1 MVDLSI
7 FQKRDNISIFTNAC
21 RSINIPDVLLISYSY
36 FEKKNKTLLLS
47 GLFTFIVWILN
58 LFLFSSLLTRSG
70 IPEPSR
76 RVSVDNLFNEAKE
89 HGVENCIEMLCAALL
104 SSSLP
109 ANQLSESISA
119 TNSECVPAAASND
132 GGSAGINNSD
142 NDSAVSCSADITN
155 NGSESADINNNDSEP
170 VAVSSAATTSVES
183 MAAEAA
189 TKVPADPAAEDP
201 LPTAAEPVEHDAC
214 RESTAAEPDAVVP
227 TGPTAT
233 DIAAIHPMPSVPAAI
248 HPMPSE
254 PMHIQPAATVP
265 VEVEPVTSEP
275 VHINPTP
282 SDPMPIKPI
291 TSEPASNAWP
301 IAAVHSA
308 PTAAATALS
317 PRLTHS
323 PTPDPPDPPDLP
335 ASART
340 SQPPPRLSLTQVRRQ
355 QWMSQHGV
363 QQITPDVDPTFRS
376 RDIESAATAF
386 LVQKVP
392 SANKT
397 APLLQEAPHAPT
409 LVAAATEEEV
419 SFLTEEAP
427 CESPTEMA
435 TEEVVEE
442 HPRAP
447 ISPLAP
453 AKRRNLVVNYP
464 SIDTQH
470 VQSRVGAL
478 RS

>member
-1 MVDLSI
+1 MIVDLSI

-58 LFLFSSLLTRSG
+58 LFLSSSLLTRSG

-89 HGVENCIEMLCAALL
+89 RGVENCIEMLCAVVLPL
-104 SSSLP
+104 SLP

-119 TNSECVPAAASND
+119 TNSEAVPASND
-132 GGSAGINNSD
+132 GGP
-142 NDSAVSCSADITN
+142 AVI
-155 NGSESADINNNDSEP
+155 NNDSEP
-170 VAVSSAATTSVES
+170 AVVSDAATASVEP
-183 MAAEAA
+183 MAAEP
-189 TKVPADPAAEDP
+189 VADVSVEPAAEEP
-201 LPTAAEPVEHDAC
+201 LPTAAKSVEPDAC
-214 RESTAAEPDAVVP
+214 RETAEPATIEP
-227 TGPTAT
+227 T
-233 DIAAIHPMPSVPAAI
+233 
-248 HPMPSE
+248 PSE
-254 PMHIQPAATVP
+254 PMHVEPAATAP
-265 VEVEPVTSEP
+265 MDIEPVTSEP
-275 VHINPTP
+275 VHINPTLSEP
-282 SDPMPIKPI
+282 AHIQPVA
-291 TSEPASNAWP
+291 SEPASSAWS

-308 PTAAATALS
+308 PTAVGTALS

-323 PTPDPPDPPDLP
+323 PTPDPPI
-335 ASART
+335 SVR
-340 SQPPPRLSLTQVRRQ
+340 SSHPPPRLSLTQVRRQ

-363 QQITPDVDPTFRS
+363 QQITPDVDPAFRS

-442 HPRAP
+442 HQRAP

>member
-1 MVDLSI
+1 MFLLIVDLSI

-58 LFLFSSLLTRSG
+58 LFLSSSLLTRSG

-89 HGVENCIEMLCAALL
+89 RGVENCIEMLCAVVLPL
-104 SSSLP
+104 SLP

-119 TNSECVPAAASND
+119 TNSEAVPASND
-132 GGSAGINNSD
+132 GGP
-142 NDSAVSCSADITN
+142 AVI
-155 NGSESADINNNDSEP
+155 NNDSEP
-170 VAVSSAATTSVES
+170 AVVSDAATASVEP
-183 MAAEAA
+183 MAAEP
-189 TKVPADPAAEDP
+189 VADVSVEPAAEEP
-201 LPTAAEPVEHDAC
+201 LPTAAKSVEPDAC
-214 RESTAAEPDAVVP
+214 RETAEPATIEPATIEP
-227 TGPTAT
+227 T
-233 DIAAIHPMPSVPAAI
+233 
-248 HPMPSE
+248 PSE
-254 PMHIQPAATVP
+254 PMHVEPAATAP
-265 VEVEPVTSEP
+265 MDIEPVTIEP
-275 VHINPTP
+275 AHINPTP
-282 SDPMPIKPI
+282 SEPAHIQPVA
-291 TSEPASNAWP
+291 SEPASSVWS

-308 PTAAATALS
+308 PTAVGTALS

-323 PTPDPPDPPDLP
+323 PTPDPPI
-335 ASART
+335 SVR
-340 SQPPPRLSLTQVRRQ
+340 SSHPPPRLSLTQVRRQ

-363 QQITPDVDPTFRS
+363 QQITPDVNPAFRS

-392 SANKT
+392 SANRT

-442 HPRAP
+442 HQRAP

>member
-1 MVDLSI
+1 MFLLIVDLSI

-58 LFLFSSLLTRSG
+58 LFLSSSLLTRSG

-89 HGVENCIEMLCAALL
+89 RGVENCIEMLCAVVLPL
-104 SSSLP
+104 SLP

-119 TNSECVPAAASND
+119 TNSEAVPASND
-132 GGSAGINNSD
+132 GGP
-142 NDSAVSCSADITN
+142 AVI
-155 NGSESADINNNDSEP
+155 NNDSEP
-170 VAVSSAATTSVES
+170 AVVSDAATASVEP
-183 MAAEAA
+183 MAAEP
-189 TKVPADPAAEDP
+189 VADVSVEPAAEEP
-201 LPTAAEPVEHDAC
+201 LPTAAKSVEPDAC
-214 RESTAAEPDAVVP
+214 RETAEPATIEP
-227 TGPTAT
+227 T
-233 DIAAIHPMPSVPAAI
+233 
-248 HPMPSE
+248 PSE
-254 PMHIQPAATVP
+254 PMHVEPAATAP
-265 VEVEPVTSEP
+265 MDIEPVTSEP
-275 VHINPTP
+275 AHINPTP
-282 SDPMPIKPI
+282 SEPAHIQPVA
-291 TSEPASNAWP
+291 SEPASSAWS

-308 PTAAATALS
+308 PTAVGTALS

-323 PTPDPPDPPDLP
+323 PTPDPPI
-335 ASART
+335 SAR
-340 SQPPPRLSLTQVRRQ
+340 SSHPPPRLSLTQVRRQ

-363 QQITPDVDPTFRS
+363 QQITPDVDPAFRS

>member
-1 MVDLSI
+1 MFLLIVDLSI

-58 LFLFSSLLTRSG
+58 LFLSSSLLTRSG

-89 HGVENCIEMLCAALL
+89 RGVENCIEMLCAVVLPL
-104 SSSLP
+104 SLP

-119 TNSECVPAAASND
+119 TNSEAVPAS
-132 GGSAGINNSD
+132 
-142 NDSAVSCSADITN
+142 
-155 NGSESADINNNDSEP
+155 NDSEP
-170 VAVSSAATTSVES
+170 AVVSDAATASVEP
-183 MAAEAA
+183 M
-189 TKVPADPAAEDP
+189 
-201 LPTAAEPVEHDAC
+201 AAEPVADVSVEPAAEEPLPTPAEPAAEEPLPTPAEPVEPAKSVEPDAC
-214 RESTAAEPDAVVP
+214 RETAEPATIEPATIEPATIEP
-227 TGPTAT
+227 T
-233 DIAAIHPMPSVPAAI
+233 
-248 HPMPSE
+248 PSE
-254 PMHIQPAATVP
+254 PMHVEPAATAP
-265 VEVEPVTSEP
+265 MDIETVTSEP
-275 VHINPTP
+275 AHINPTP
-282 SDPMPIKPI
+282 SEPAHIQPVA
-291 TSEPASNAWP
+291 SEPASSAWS

-308 PTAAATALS
+308 PTAVGTALS

-323 PTPDPPDPPDLP
+323 PTPDPPI
-335 ASART
+335 SAR
-340 SQPPPRLSLTQVRRQ
+340 SSHPPPRLSLTQVRRQ

-363 QQITPDVDPTFRS
+363 QQITPDVDPAFRS

-435 TEEVVEE
+435 QEEVVEE
-442 HPRAP
+442 HQRAP

-453 AKRRNLVVNYP
+453 AKRRNLAVNYP

>member
-1 MVDLSI
+1 MFLLIVDLSI

-36 FEKKNKTLLLS
+36 FEKKNKALLLS

-58 LFLFSSLLTRSG
+58 LFLSSSLLTRSG

-89 HGVENCIEMLCAALL
+89 RGVENCIEMLCAAVLPL
-104 SSSLP
+104 SLP

-119 TNSECVPAAASND
+119 TNSEAVPASND
-132 GGSAGINNSD
+132 GGP
-142 NDSAVSCSADITN
+142 AVI
-155 NGSESADINNNDSEP
+155 NNDSEP
-170 VAVSSAATTSVES
+170 AVVSDAATASVEP
-183 MAAEAA
+183 MAAEP
-189 TKVPADPAAEDP
+189 VADVSVEPAAEEP
-201 LPTAAEPVEHDAC
+201 LPTAAKSVEPDAC
-214 RESTAAEPDAVVP
+214 RETAEPATIEP
-227 TGPTAT
+227 T
-233 DIAAIHPMPSVPAAI
+233 
-248 HPMPSE
+248 PSE
-254 PMHIQPAATVP
+254 PMHVEPAATAP
-265 VEVEPVTSEP
+265 MDIEPVTSEP
-275 VHINPTP
+275 AHINPTP
-282 SDPMPIKPI
+282 SEPAHIQPVA
-291 TSEPASNAWP
+291 SEPASSAWS

-308 PTAAATALS
+308 PTAVGTALS

-323 PTPDPPDPPDLP
+323 PTPDPPI
-335 ASART
+335 SAR
-340 SQPPPRLSLTQVRRQ
+340 SSHPPPRLSLTQVRRQ

-363 QQITPDVDPTFRS
+363 QQITPDVDPAFRS

>member
-1 MVDLSI
+1 MIVDLSI

-58 LFLFSSLLTRSG
+58 LFLSSSLLTRSG

-89 HGVENCIEMLCAALL
+89 RGVENCIEMLCAAVLPL
-104 SSSLP
+104 SLP

-119 TNSECVPAAASND
+119 TNSEAVPASND
-132 GGSAGINNSD
+132 GGP
-142 NDSAVSCSADITN
+142 AVI
-155 NGSESADINNNDSEP
+155 NNDSEP
-170 VAVSSAATTSVES
+170 AVVSDAATASVEP
-183 MAAEAA
+183 MAAEP
-189 TKVPADPAAEDP
+189 VADVSVEPAAEEP
-201 LPTAAEPVEHDAC
+201 LPTAAKSVEPDAC
-214 RESTAAEPDAVVP
+214 RETAEPATIEP
-227 TGPTAT
+227 T
-233 DIAAIHPMPSVPAAI
+233 
-248 HPMPSE
+248 PSE
-254 PMHIQPAATVP
+254 PMHVEPAATAP
-265 VEVEPVTSEP
+265 MDIEPVTSEP
-275 VHINPTP
+275 AHINPTP
-282 SDPMPIKPI
+282 SEPAHIQPVA
-291 TSEPASNAWP
+291 SEPASSAWS

-308 PTAAATALS
+308 PTAVGTALS

-323 PTPDPPDPPDLP
+323 PTPDPPI
-335 ASART
+335 SAR
-340 SQPPPRLSLTQVRRQ
+340 SSHPPPRLSLTQVRRQ

-363 QQITPDVDPTFRS
+363 QQITPDVDPAFRS

>member
-1 MVDLSI
+1 MFLLIVDLSI

-58 LFLFSSLLTRSG
+58 LFLSSSLLTRSG

-89 HGVENCIEMLCAALL
+89 RGVENCIEMLCAVVLPL
-104 SSSLP
+104 SLP

-119 TNSECVPAAASND
+119 TNSEAVPASND
-132 GGSAGINNSD
+132 GGP
-142 NDSAVSCSADITN
+142 AVI
-155 NGSESADINNNDSEP
+155 NNDSEP
-170 VAVSSAATTSVES
+170 AVVSDAATASVEP
-183 MAAEAA
+183 M
-189 TKVPADPAAEDP
+189 
-201 LPTAAEPVEHDAC
+201 AAEPVADVSVEPAAEEPLPTPAEPVEPVEPVEPAKSVEPDAC
-214 RESTAAEPDAVVP
+214 RETAEPATIEP
-227 TGPTAT
+227 T
-233 DIAAIHPMPSVPAAI
+233 
-248 HPMPSE
+248 PSE
-254 PMHIQPAATVP
+254 PMHVKPAATAP
-265 VEVEPVTSEP
+265 MDIEPVTIEP

-282 SDPMPIKPI
+282 SEPAHIQPVA
-291 TSEPASNAWP
+291 SEPASSAWP

-308 PTAAATALS
+308 PTAVGTALS

-323 PTPDPPDPPDLP
+323 PTPDPPI
-335 ASART
+335 SART
-340 SQPPPRLSLTQVRRQ
+340 SHPPPRLSLTQVRRQ
-355 QWMSQHGV
+355 QWMNQHGV
-363 QQITPDVDPTFRS
+363 QQITPDVDPAFRS

-392 SANKT
+392 SANRT

-435 TEEVVEE
+435 QEEVVEE
-442 HPRAP
+442 HQRAP

>member
-1 MVDLSI
+1 MFLLIVDLSI

-58 LFLFSSLLTRSG
+58 LFLSSSLLTRSG

-89 HGVENCIEMLCAALL
+89 RGVENCIEMLCAVVLPL
-104 SSSLP
+104 SLP

-119 TNSECVPAAASND
+119 TNSEAVPASND
-132 GGSAGINNSD
+132 GGP
-142 NDSAVSCSADITN
+142 AVI
-155 NGSESADINNNDSEP
+155 NNDSEP
-170 VAVSSAATTSVES
+170 AVVSDAATASVEP
-183 MAAEAA
+183 MAAEP
-189 TKVPADPAAEDP
+189 VADVSVEPAAEEP
-201 LPTAAEPVEHDAC
+201 LPTAAKSVEPDAC
-214 RESTAAEPDAVVP
+214 RETAEPATIEPATIEP
-227 TGPTAT
+227 T
-233 DIAAIHPMPSVPAAI
+233 
-248 HPMPSE
+248 PSE
-254 PMHIQPAATVP
+254 PMHVEPAATAP
-265 VEVEPVTSEP
+265 MDIEPVTIEP
-275 VHINPTP
+275 AHINPTP
-282 SDPMPIKPI
+282 SEPAHIQPVA
-291 TSEPASNAWP
+291 SEPASSAWP

-308 PTAAATALS
+308 PTAVGTALS

-323 PTPDPPDPPDLP
+323 PTPDPPI
-335 ASART
+335 SVR
-340 SQPPPRLSLTQVRRQ
+340 SSHPPPRLSLTQVRRQ

-363 QQITPDVDPTFRS
+363 QQITPDVNPAFRS

-392 SANKT
+392 SANRT

-442 HPRAP
+442 HQRAP

>member
-1 MVDLSI
+1 MFLLIVDLSI

-58 LFLFSSLLTRSG
+58 LFLSSSLLTRSG

-89 HGVENCIEMLCAALL
+89 RGVENCIEMLCAAVLPL
-104 SSSLP
+104 SLP

-119 TNSECVPAAASND
+119 TNSEAVPASND
-132 GGSAGINNSD
+132 GGPAI
-142 NDSAVSCSADITN
+142 I
-155 NGSESADINNNDSEP
+155 NNDSEP
-170 VAVSSAATTSVES
+170 AVVSDAATASVEP
-183 MAAEAA
+183 MAAEP
-189 TKVPADPAAEDP
+189 VADVSVEPVAEEP
-201 LPTAAEPVEHDAC
+201 LPTAAKSVEPDAC
-214 RESTAAEPDAVVP
+214 RETAEPATIEP
-227 TGPTAT
+227 T
-233 DIAAIHPMPSVPAAI
+233 
-248 HPMPSE
+248 PSE
-254 PMHIQPAATVP
+254 PMHVEPAATAP
-265 VEVEPVTSEP
+265 MDIEPVTSEP
-275 VHINPTP
+275 AHINPTP
-282 SDPMPIKPI
+282 SEPAPIQPVA
-291 TSEPASNAWP
+291 SEPASSAWP

-308 PTAAATALS
+308 PTAVGTALS

-323 PTPDPPDPPDLP
+323 PTPDPPI
-335 ASART
+335 SAR
-340 SQPPPRLSLTQVRRQ
+340 SSHPPPRLSLTQVRRQ

-363 QQITPDVDPTFRS
+363 QQITPDVDPAFRS

-435 TEEVVEE
+435 QEEVVEE
-442 HPRAP
+442 HQRAP

>member
-1 MVDLSI
+1 MFLLIVDLSI

-36 FEKKNKTLLLS
+36 FEKKNKTVLLS

-58 LFLFSSLLTRSG
+58 LFLSSSLLTRSG

-89 HGVENCIEMLCAALL
+89 RGVENCIEMLCAVVLPL
-104 SSSLP
+104 SLP

-119 TNSECVPAAASND
+119 TNSEAVPASND
-132 GGSAGINNSD
+132 GGP
-142 NDSAVSCSADITN
+142 AVI
-155 NGSESADINNNDSEP
+155 NNDSEP
-170 VAVSSAATTSVES
+170 AVVSDAATASVEP
-183 MAAEAA
+183 M
-189 TKVPADPAAEDP
+189 
-201 LPTAAEPVEHDAC
+201 AAEPVADVSVEPAAEEPLPTPAEPVEPAKSVEPVEPVEPDAC
-214 RESTAAEPDAVVP
+214 RETAEPATIEP
-227 TGPTAT
+227 T
-233 DIAAIHPMPSVPAAI
+233 
-248 HPMPSE
+248 PSE
-254 PMHIQPAATVP
+254 PMHVEPAATAP
-265 VEVEPVTSEP
+265 VDIEPVTSEP
-275 VHINPTP
+275 AHINPTP
-282 SDPMPIKPI
+282 SEPAPIQPVA
-291 TSEPASNAWP
+291 SEPASSAWP

-308 PTAAATALS
+308 PTAVVTALS

-323 PTPDPPDPPDLP
+323 PTPDPPI
-335 ASART
+335 SAR
-340 SQPPPRLSLTQVRRQ
+340 SSHPPPRLSLTQVRRQ

-363 QQITPDVDPTFRS
+363 QQITPDVDPAFRS

-435 TEEVVEE
+435 QEEVVEE
-442 HPRAP
+442 HQRAP

>member
-1 MVDLSI
+1 MFLLIVDLSI

-36 FEKKNKTLLLS
+36 FEKKNKALLLS

-58 LFLFSSLLTRSG
+58 LFLSSSLLTRSG

-89 HGVENCIEMLCAALL
+89 RGVENCIEMLCAVVLPL
-104 SSSLP
+104 SLP

-119 TNSECVPAAASND
+119 TNSEAVPASND
-132 GGSAGINNSD
+132 GGP
-142 NDSAVSCSADITN
+142 AVI
-155 NGSESADINNNDSEP
+155 NNDSEP
-170 VAVSSAATTSVES
+170 AVVSDAATASVEP
-183 MAAEAA
+183 MAAEP
-189 TKVPADPAAEDP
+189 VADVSVEPAAEEP
-201 LPTAAEPVEHDAC
+201 LPTAAKSVEPDAC
-214 RESTAAEPDAVVP
+214 RETAEPATIEP
-227 TGPTAT
+227 T
-233 DIAAIHPMPSVPAAI
+233 
-248 HPMPSE
+248 PSE
-254 PMHIQPAATVP
+254 PMHVEPAATAP
-265 VEVEPVTSEP
+265 MDIEPVTSEP
-275 VHINPTP
+275 AHINPTP
-282 SDPMPIKPI
+282 SEPAHIQPVA
-291 TSEPASNAWP
+291 SEPASSAWS

-308 PTAAATALS
+308 PTAVGTALS

-323 PTPDPPDPPDLP
+323 PTPDPPI
-335 ASART
+335 SAR
-340 SQPPPRLSLTQVRRQ
+340 SSHPPPRLSLTQVRRQ

-363 QQITPDVDPTFRS
+363 QQITPDVDPAFRS

>member
-1 MVDLSI
+1 MFLLIVDLSI
-7 FQKRDNISIFTNAC
+7 FQKRDNVSIFTNAC

-58 LFLFSSLLTRSG
+58 LFLSSSLLTRSG

-89 HGVENCIEMLCAALL
+89 RGVENCIEMLCAAVLPL
-104 SSSLP
+104 SLP

-119 TNSECVPAAASND
+119 TNSEAGPASND
-132 GGSAGINNSD
+132 GGFADTTNTNSEAGPVS
-142 NDSAVSCSADITN
+142 NDGGPAVI
-155 NGSESADINNNDSEP
+155 NNDSEP
-170 VAVSSAATTSVES
+170 AVVSDATTASVEL
-183 MAAEAA
+183 M
-189 TKVPADPAAEDP
+189 
-201 LPTAAEPVEHDAC
+201 AAEPVTGVSAEPAAEEPVEPVEPDLC
-214 RESTAAEPDAVVP
+214 RETAEPATIEPATIEP
-227 TGPTAT
+227 T
-233 DIAAIHPMPSVPAAI
+233 PSEPVHVEPAATAPVDI
-248 HPMPSE
+248 EPVTSEPAHINPTPSE
-254 PMHIQPAATVP
+254 PMHIQPVA
-265 VEVEPVTSEP
+265 
-275 VHINPTP
+275 
-282 SDPMPIKPI
+282 
-291 TSEPASNAWP
+291 SEPASSAWP

-308 PTAAATALS
+308 PTAVGAALS

-323 PTPDPPDPPDLP
+323 PTPDPPI
-335 ASART
+335 SART

-363 QQITPDVDPTFRS
+363 QQITPDVDPAFRS
-376 RDIESAATAF
+376 RDIETAATAF

-442 HPRAP
+442 HQRAP

>member
-1 MVDLSI
+1 MFLLIVDLSI

-58 LFLFSSLLTRSG
+58 LFLSSSLLTRSG

-89 HGVENCIEMLCAALL
+89 RGVENCIEMLCAVVLPL
-104 SSSLP
+104 SLP

-119 TNSECVPAAASND
+119 TNSEAVPASND
-132 GGSAGINNSD
+132 GGP
-142 NDSAVSCSADITN
+142 AVI
-155 NGSESADINNNDSEP
+155 NNDSEP
-170 VAVSSAATTSVES
+170 AVVSDAATASVEP
-183 MAAEAA
+183 MAAEP
-189 TKVPADPAAEDP
+189 VADVSVEPAAEEP
-201 LPTAAEPVEHDAC
+201 LPTAAKSVEPDAC
-214 RESTAAEPDAVVP
+214 RETAEPATIEPATIEP
-227 TGPTAT
+227 T
-233 DIAAIHPMPSVPAAI
+233 
-248 HPMPSE
+248 PSE
-254 PMHIQPAATVP
+254 PMHVEPAATAP
-265 VEVEPVTSEP
+265 MDIEPVTIEP
-275 VHINPTP
+275 AHINPTP
-282 SDPMPIKPI
+282 SEPAHIQPVA
-291 TSEPASNAWP
+291 SEPASSAWS

-308 PTAAATALS
+308 PTAVGTALS

-323 PTPDPPDPPDLP
+323 PTPDPPI
-335 ASART
+335 SVR
-340 SQPPPRLSLTQVRRQ
+340 SSHPPPRLSLTQVRRQ

-363 QQITPDVDPTFRS
+363 QQITPDVDPAFRS

-392 SANKT
+392 SANRT

-442 HPRAP
+442 HQRAP

>member
-1 MVDLSI
+1 MFLLIVDLSI

-36 FEKKNKTLLLS
+36 FEKKNKALLLS

-58 LFLFSSLLTRSG
+58 LFLSSSLLTRSG

-89 HGVENCIEMLCAALL
+89 RGVENCIEMLCAAVLPL
-104 SSSLP
+104 SLP

-119 TNSECVPAAASND
+119 TNSEAVPASND
-132 GGSAGINNSD
+132 GGPAI
-142 NDSAVSCSADITN
+142 I
-155 NGSESADINNNDSEP
+155 NNDSEP
-170 VAVSSAATTSVES
+170 AVVSDAATASVEP
-183 MAAEAA
+183 MAAEP
-189 TKVPADPAAEDP
+189 VADVSVEPAAEEP
-201 LPTAAEPVEHDAC
+201 LPTAAKSVEPDAC
-214 RESTAAEPDAVVP
+214 RETAEPATIEP
-227 TGPTAT
+227 T
-233 DIAAIHPMPSVPAAI
+233 
-248 HPMPSE
+248 PSE
-254 PMHIQPAATVP
+254 PMHVEPAATAP
-265 VEVEPVTSEP
+265 VDIEPVTSEP
-275 VHINPTP
+275 AHINPTP
-282 SDPMPIKPI
+282 SEPAPIQPVA
-291 TSEPASNAWP
+291 SEPASSAWP

-308 PTAAATALS
+308 PTAVGTALS

-323 PTPDPPDPPDLP
+323 PTPDPPI
-335 ASART
+335 SAR
-340 SQPPPRLSLTQVRRQ
+340 SSHPPPRLSLTQVRRQ

-363 QQITPDVDPTFRS
+363 QQITPDVDPAFRS

>member
-1 MVDLSI
+1 MFLLIVDLSI

-58 LFLFSSLLTRSG
+58 LFLSSSLLTRSG

-89 HGVENCIEMLCAALL
+89 RGVENCIEMLCAAVLPL
-104 SSSLP
+104 SLP

-119 TNSECVPAAASND
+119 TNSEAVPASND
-132 GGSAGINNSD
+132 GGP
-142 NDSAVSCSADITN
+142 AVI
-155 NGSESADINNNDSEP
+155 NNDSEP
-170 VAVSSAATTSVES
+170 AVVSDAATASVEP
-183 MAAEAA
+183 MAAEP
-189 TKVPADPAAEDP
+189 VADVSVEPAAEEP
-201 LPTAAEPVEHDAC
+201 LPTAAKPVEPDAC
-214 RESTAAEPDAVVP
+214 RETAEPATIEP
-227 TGPTAT
+227 T
-233 DIAAIHPMPSVPAAI
+233 
-248 HPMPSE
+248 PSE
-254 PMHIQPAATVP
+254 PMHVEPAATAP
-265 VEVEPVTSEP
+265 MDIEPVTIEP
-275 VHINPTP
+275 AHINPTP
-282 SDPMPIKPI
+282 SEPAHIQPVA
-291 TSEPASNAWP
+291 SEPASSAWS

-308 PTAAATALS
+308 PTAVGTALS

-323 PTPDPPDPPDLP
+323 PTPDPPI
-335 ASART
+335 SAC
-340 SQPPPRLSLTQVRRQ
+340 SSHPPPRLSLTQVRRQ

-363 QQITPDVDPTFRS
+363 QQITPDVDPAFRS

>member
-1 MVDLSI
+1 MFLLIVDLSI

-58 LFLFSSLLTRSG
+58 LFLSSSLLTRSG

-89 HGVENCIEMLCAALL
+89 RGVENCIEMLCAVVLPL
-104 SSSLP
+104 SLP

-119 TNSECVPAAASND
+119 TNSEAVPAS
-132 GGSAGINNSD
+132 
-142 NDSAVSCSADITN
+142 
-155 NGSESADINNNDSEP
+155 NDSEP
-170 VAVSSAATTSVES
+170 AVVSDAATASVEP
-183 MAAEAA
+183 M
-189 TKVPADPAAEDP
+189 
-201 LPTAAEPVEHDAC
+201 AAEPVADVSVEPAAEEPLPTPAEPVEPAKSVEPDAC
-214 RESTAAEPDAVVP
+214 RETAEPATIEP
-227 TGPTAT
+227 T
-233 DIAAIHPMPSVPAAI
+233 
-248 HPMPSE
+248 PSE
-254 PMHIQPAATVP
+254 PMHVEPAATAP
-265 VEVEPVTSEP
+265 VDIEPVTSEP
-275 VHINPTP
+275 AHINPTP
-282 SDPMPIKPI
+282 SEPAPIQPVA
-291 TSEPASNAWP
+291 SEPASSAWP

-308 PTAAATALS
+308 PTAVGTALS

-323 PTPDPPDPPDLP
+323 PTPDPPI
-335 ASART
+335 SAR
-340 SQPPPRLSLTQVRRQ
+340 SSHPPPRLSLTQVRRQ

-363 QQITPDVDPTFRS
+363 QQITPDVDPAFRS

-435 TEEVVEE
+435 QEEVVEE
-442 HPRAP
+442 HQRAP

>member
-1 MVDLSI
+1 MFLLIVDLSI

-58 LFLFSSLLTRSG
+58 LLLSSSLLTRSG

-89 HGVENCIEMLCAALL
+89 RGVENCIEMLCAVVLPL
-104 SSSLP
+104 SLP

-119 TNSECVPAAASND
+119 TNSEAVPASND
-132 GGSAGINNSD
+132 GGP
-142 NDSAVSCSADITN
+142 AVI
-155 NGSESADINNNDSEP
+155 NNDSEP
-170 VAVSSAATTSVES
+170 AVVSDAATASVEP
-183 MAAEAA
+183 MAAEP
-189 TKVPADPAAEDP
+189 VADVSVEPAAEEP
-201 LPTAAEPVEHDAC
+201 LPTAAKPVEPAKSVEPVEPVEPDAC
-214 RESTAAEPDAVVP
+214 RETAEP
-227 TGPTAT
+227 AT
-233 DIAAIHPMPSVPAAI
+233 I
-248 HPMPSE
+248 E
-254 PMHIQPAATVP
+254 PMHVEPAATAP
-265 VEVEPVTSEP
+265 VDIEPVTSEP
-275 VHINPTP
+275 AHINPTP
-282 SDPMPIKPI
+282 SEPAHIQPVA
-291 TSEPASNAWP
+291 SEPASSAWS

-308 PTAAATALS
+308 PTAVGTALS

-323 PTPDPPDPPDLP
+323 PTPDPPI
-335 ASART
+335 SAR
-340 SQPPPRLSLTQVRRQ
+340 SSHPPPRLSLTQVRRQ

-363 QQITPDVDPTFRS
+363 QQITPDVDPAFRS

-386 LVQKVP
+386 LVQNVP

>member
-1 MVDLSI
+1 MFLLIVDLSI

-36 FEKKNKTLLLS
+36 FEKKNKALLLS

-58 LFLFSSLLTRSG
+58 LFLSSSLLTRSG

-89 HGVENCIEMLCAALL
+89 RGLENCIEMLCAAVLPL
-104 SSSLP
+104 SLP

-119 TNSECVPAAASND
+119 TNSEAVPASND
-132 GGSAGINNSD
+132 GGP
-142 NDSAVSCSADITN
+142 AVI
-155 NGSESADINNNDSEP
+155 NNDSEP
-170 VAVSSAATTSVES
+170 AVVSDAATASVEP
-183 MAAEAA
+183 MAAEP
-189 TKVPADPAAEDP
+189 VADVSVEPAAEEP
-201 LPTAAEPVEHDAC
+201 LPTAAKSVEPDAC
-214 RESTAAEPDAVVP
+214 RETAEPATIEP
-227 TGPTAT
+227 T
-233 DIAAIHPMPSVPAAI
+233 
-248 HPMPSE
+248 PSE
-254 PMHIQPAATVP
+254 SMHVEPAATAP
-265 VEVEPVTSEP
+265 VDIESVTSEP
-275 VHINPTP
+275 AHINPTP
-282 SDPMPIKPI
+282 SEPAHIQPVA
-291 TSEPASNAWP
+291 SEPASSAWS

-308 PTAAATALS
+308 PTAVGTALS

-323 PTPDPPDPPDLP
+323 PTPDPPI
-335 ASART
+335 SAR
-340 SQPPPRLSLTQVRRQ
+340 SSHPPPRLSLTQVRRQ

-363 QQITPDVDPTFRS
+363 QQITPDVDPAFRS

-392 SANKT
+392 SANRT

-442 HPRAP
+442 HQRAP

>member
-1 MVDLSI
+1 MFLLIVDLSI

-58 LFLFSSLLTRSG
+58 LFLSSSLLTRSG

-89 HGVENCIEMLCAALL
+89 RGVENCIEMLCAAVLPL
-104 SSSLP
+104 SLP

-119 TNSECVPAAASND
+119 TNSEAVPASND
-132 GGSAGINNSD
+132 GGP
-142 NDSAVSCSADITN
+142 AVI
-155 NGSESADINNNDSEP
+155 NNDSEP
-170 VAVSSAATTSVES
+170 AVVSDAATASVEP
-183 MAAEAA
+183 MAAEP
-189 TKVPADPAAEDP
+189 VADVSVEPAAEEP
-201 LPTAAEPVEHDAC
+201 LPTAAKSVEPDAC
-214 RESTAAEPDAVVP
+214 RETAEPATIEP
-227 TGPTAT
+227 T
-233 DIAAIHPMPSVPAAI
+233 
-248 HPMPSE
+248 PSE
-254 PMHIQPAATVP
+254 PMHVEPAATAP
-265 VEVEPVTSEP
+265 MDIEPVTSEP
-275 VHINPTP
+275 AHINPTP
-282 SDPMPIKPI
+282 SEPAHIQPVA
-291 TSEPASNAWP
+291 SEPASSAWS

-308 PTAAATALS
+308 PTAVGTALS

-323 PTPDPPDPPDLP
+323 PTPDPPI
-335 ASART
+335 SAR
-340 SQPPPRLSLTQVRRQ
+340 SSHPPPRLSLTQVRRQ

-363 QQITPDVDPTFRS
+363 QQITPDVDPAFRS

>member
-1 MVDLSI
+1 MFLLIVDLSI

-36 FEKKNKTLLLS
+36 FEKKNKALLLS

-58 LFLFSSLLTRSG
+58 LFLSSSLLTRSG

-89 HGVENCIEMLCAALL
+89 RGVENCIEMLCAAVLPL
-104 SSSLP
+104 SLP

-119 TNSECVPAAASND
+119 TNSEAVPASND
-132 GGSAGINNSD
+132 GGPAI
-142 NDSAVSCSADITN
+142 I
-155 NGSESADINNNDSEP
+155 NNDSEP
-170 VAVSSAATTSVES
+170 AVVSDAATASVEP
-183 MAAEAA
+183 MAAEP
-189 TKVPADPAAEDP
+189 VADVSVEPAAEEP
-201 LPTAAEPVEHDAC
+201 LPTAAKSVEPDAC
-214 RESTAAEPDAVVP
+214 RETAEPATIEP
-227 TGPTAT
+227 T
-233 DIAAIHPMPSVPAAI
+233 
-248 HPMPSE
+248 PSE
-254 PMHIQPAATVP
+254 PMHVEPAATAP
-265 VEVEPVTSEP
+265 VDIEPVTSEP
-275 VHINPTP
+275 AHINPTP
-282 SDPMPIKPI
+282 SEPAPIQPVA
-291 TSEPASNAWP
+291 SEPASSAWP

-308 PTAAATALS
+308 PTAVGTALS

-323 PTPDPPDPPDLP
+323 PTPDPPI
-335 ASART
+335 SAR
-340 SQPPPRLSLTQVRRQ
+340 SSHPPPRLSLTQVRRQ

-363 QQITPDVDPTFRS
+363 QQITPDVDPAFRS

-435 TEEVVEE
+435 QEEVVEE
-442 HPRAP
+442 HQRAP

>member
-1 MVDLSI
+1 MFLLIVDLSI

-58 LFLFSSLLTRSG
+58 LFLSSSLLTRSG

-89 HGVENCIEMLCAALL
+89 RGVENCIEMLCAVVLPL
-104 SSSLP
+104 SLP

-119 TNSECVPAAASND
+119 TNSEAVPASND
-132 GGSAGINNSD
+132 GGP
-142 NDSAVSCSADITN
+142 AVI
-155 NGSESADINNNDSEP
+155 NNDSEP
-170 VAVSSAATTSVES
+170 AVVSDAATASVEP
-183 MAAEAA
+183 MAAEP
-189 TKVPADPAAEDP
+189 VADVSVEPAAEEP
-201 LPTAAEPVEHDAC
+201 LPTAAKSVEPDAC
-214 RESTAAEPDAVVP
+214 RETAEPATIEP
-227 TGPTAT
+227 T
-233 DIAAIHPMPSVPAAI
+233 
-248 HPMPSE
+248 PSE
-254 PMHIQPAATVP
+254 PMHVEPAATAP
-265 VEVEPVTSEP
+265 MDIEPVTSEP
-275 VHINPTP
+275 AHINPTP
-282 SDPMPIKPI
+282 SEPAHIQPVA
-291 TSEPASNAWP
+291 SEPASSAWS

-308 PTAAATALS
+308 PTAVGTALS

-323 PTPDPPDPPDLP
+323 PTPDPPI
-335 ASART
+335 SVR
-340 SQPPPRLSLTQVRRQ
+340 SSHPPPRLSLTQVRRQ

-363 QQITPDVDPTFRS
+363 QQITPDVDPAFRS

>member
-1 MVDLSI
+1 MFLLIVDLSI

-58 LFLFSSLLTRSG
+58 LFLSSSLLTRSG

-89 HGVENCIEMLCAALL
+89 RGVENCIEMLCAVVLPL
-104 SSSLP
+104 SLP

-119 TNSECVPAAASND
+119 TNSEAVPASND
-132 GGSAGINNSD
+132 GGP
-142 NDSAVSCSADITN
+142 AVI
-155 NGSESADINNNDSEP
+155 NNDSEP
-170 VAVSSAATTSVES
+170 AVVSDAATASVEP
-183 MAAEAA
+183 MAAEP
-189 TKVPADPAAEDP
+189 VADVSVEPAAEEP
-201 LPTAAEPVEHDAC
+201 LPTAAKSVEPDAC
-214 RESTAAEPDAVVP
+214 RETAEPATIEP
-227 TGPTAT
+227 T
-233 DIAAIHPMPSVPAAI
+233 
-248 HPMPSE
+248 PSE
-254 PMHIQPAATVP
+254 PMHVEPAATAP
-265 VEVEPVTSEP
+265 MDIEPVTSEP
-275 VHINPTP
+275 AHINPTP
-282 SDPMPIKPI
+282 SEPAHIQPVA
-291 TSEPASNAWP
+291 SEPASSVWS

-308 PTAAATALS
+308 PTAVGTALS

-323 PTPDPPDPPDLP
+323 PTPDPPI
-335 ASART
+335 SVR
-340 SQPPPRLSLTQVRRQ
+340 SSHPPPRLSLTQVRRQ

-363 QQITPDVDPTFRS
+363 QQITPDVNPAFRS

-392 SANKT
+392 SANRT

-442 HPRAP
+442 HQRAP

>member
-1 MVDLSI
+1 MFLLIVDLSI

-58 LFLFSSLLTRSG
+58 LFLSSSLLTRSG

-89 HGVENCIEMLCAALL
+89 RGVENCIEMLCAVVLPL
-104 SSSLP
+104 SLP

-119 TNSECVPAAASND
+119 TNSEAVPASND
-132 GGSAGINNSD
+132 GGP
-142 NDSAVSCSADITN
+142 AVI
-155 NGSESADINNNDSEP
+155 NNDSEP
-170 VAVSSAATTSVES
+170 AVVSDAATASVEP
-183 MAAEAA
+183 MAAEP
-189 TKVPADPAAEDP
+189 VADVSVEPAAEEP
-201 LPTAAEPVEHDAC
+201 LPTAAKSVEPDAC
-214 RESTAAEPDAVVP
+214 RETAEPATIEP
-227 TGPTAT
+227 T
-233 DIAAIHPMPSVPAAI
+233 
-248 HPMPSE
+248 PSE
-254 PMHIQPAATVP
+254 PMHVEPAATAP
-265 VEVEPVTSEP
+265 MDIEPVTIEP
-275 VHINPTP
+275 AHINPTP
-282 SDPMPIKPI
+282 SEPAHIQPVA
-291 TSEPASNAWP
+291 SEPASSVWS

-308 PTAAATALS
+308 PTAVGTALS

-323 PTPDPPDPPDLP
+323 PTPDPPI
-335 ASART
+335 SVR
-340 SQPPPRLSLTQVRRQ
+340 SSHPPPRLSLTQVRRQ

-363 QQITPDVDPTFRS
+363 QQITPDVNPAFRS

-392 SANKT
+392 SANRT

-442 HPRAP
+442 HQRAP

>member
-1 MVDLSI
+1 MFLLIVDLSI

-58 LFLFSSLLTRSG
+58 LFLSSSLLTRSG

-76 RVSVDNLFNEAKE
+76 HVSVDNLFNEAKE
-89 HGVENCIEMLCAALL
+89 RGVENCIEMLCAVVLPL
-104 SSSLP
+104 SLP

-119 TNSECVPAAASND
+119 TNSEAVPASND
-132 GGSAGINNSD
+132 GGP
-142 NDSAVSCSADITN
+142 AVI
-155 NGSESADINNNDSEP
+155 NNDSEP
-170 VAVSSAATTSVES
+170 AVVSDAATASVEP
-183 MAAEAA
+183 MAAEP
-189 TKVPADPAAEDP
+189 VADVSVEPAAEEP
-201 LPTAAEPVEHDAC
+201 LPTAAKSVEPDAC
-214 RESTAAEPDAVVP
+214 RETAEPATIEP
-227 TGPTAT
+227 T
-233 DIAAIHPMPSVPAAI
+233 
-248 HPMPSE
+248 PSE
-254 PMHIQPAATVP
+254 PMHVEPAATAP
-265 VEVEPVTSEP
+265 MDIEPVTSEP
-275 VHINPTP
+275 AHINPTP
-282 SDPMPIKPI
+282 SEPAHIQPVA
-291 TSEPASNAWP
+291 SEPASSAWS

-308 PTAAATALS
+308 PTAVGTALS

-323 PTPDPPDPPDLP
+323 PTPDPPI
-335 ASART
+335 SAR
-340 SQPPPRLSLTQVRRQ
+340 SSHPPPRLSLTQVRRQ

-363 QQITPDVDPTFRS
+363 QQITPDVDPAFRS

>member
-1 MVDLSI
+1 MFLLIVDLSI

-36 FEKKNKTLLLS
+36 FEKENKTLLLS

-58 LFLFSSLLTRSG
+58 LFLSSSLLPRSG

-89 HGVENCIEMLCAALL
+89 RGVENCIEMLCAVVLPL
-104 SSSLP
+104 SLP

-119 TNSECVPAAASND
+119 TNSEAVPAS
-132 GGSAGINNSD
+132 
-142 NDSAVSCSADITN
+142 
-155 NGSESADINNNDSEP
+155 NDSEP
-170 VAVSSAATTSVES
+170 AVVSDAATASVEP
-183 MAAEAA
+183 MAAEP
-189 TKVPADPAAEDP
+189 VADVSVEPAAEEP
-201 LPTAAEPVEHDAC
+201 LPTAAKSVEPGAC
-214 RESTAAEPDAVVP
+214 RETAEPATIEP
-227 TGPTAT
+227 T
-233 DIAAIHPMPSVPAAI
+233 
-248 HPMPSE
+248 PSE
-254 PMHIQPAATVP
+254 PMHVEPAATAP
-265 VEVEPVTSEP
+265 MDIEPVTSELA
-275 VHINPTP
+275 HINPTP
-282 SDPMPIKPI
+282 SEPAHIQPVA
-291 TSEPASNAWP
+291 SEPASSAWS

-308 PTAAATALS
+308 PTAVGTALS

-323 PTPDPPDPPDLP
+323 PTPDPPI
-335 ASART
+335 SAR
-340 SQPPPRLSLTQVRRQ
+340 SSHPPPRLSLTQVRRQ

-363 QQITPDVDPTFRS
+363 QQITPDVDPAFRS

>member
-1 MVDLSI
+1 MFLLIVDLSI

-58 LFLFSSLLTRSG
+58 LFLSSSLLTRSG

-89 HGVENCIEMLCAALL
+89 RGVENCIEMLCAAVLPL
-104 SSSLP
+104 SLP

-119 TNSECVPAAASND
+119 TNSEAVPASND
-132 GGSAGINNSD
+132 GGP
-142 NDSAVSCSADITN
+142 AVI
-155 NGSESADINNNDSEP
+155 NNDSEP
-170 VAVSSAATTSVES
+170 AVVSDAATASVEP
-183 MAAEAA
+183 MAAEP
-189 TKVPADPAAEDP
+189 VADVSVEPAAEEP
-201 LPTAAEPVEHDAC
+201 LPTAAKSVEPDAC
-214 RESTAAEPDAVVP
+214 RETAEPATIEP
-227 TGPTAT
+227 T
-233 DIAAIHPMPSVPAAI
+233 
-248 HPMPSE
+248 PSE
-254 PMHIQPAATVP
+254 PMHVEPAATAP
-265 VEVEPVTSEP
+265 MDIEPVTSEP
-275 VHINPTP
+275 AHINPTP
-282 SDPMPIKPI
+282 SEPAHIQPVA
-291 TSEPASNAWP
+291 SEPASSAWP

-308 PTAAATALS
+308 PTAVGTALS

-323 PTPDPPDPPDLP
+323 PTPDPPI
-335 ASART
+335 SAC
-340 SQPPPRLSLTQVRRQ
+340 SSHPPPRLSLTQVRRQ

-363 QQITPDVDPTFRS
+363 QQITPDVDPAFRS

-442 HPRAP
+442 HQRAP

>member
-1 MVDLSI
+1 MFLLIVDLSI

-58 LFLFSSLLTRSG
+58 LFLSSSLLTRSG

-89 HGVENCIEMLCAALL
+89 RGVENCIEMLCAAVLPL
-104 SSSLP
+104 SLP

-119 TNSECVPAAASND
+119 TNSEAVPASND
-132 GGSAGINNSD
+132 GGP
-142 NDSAVSCSADITN
+142 AVI
-155 NGSESADINNNDSEP
+155 NNDSEP
-170 VAVSSAATTSVES
+170 AVVSDAATASVEP
-183 MAAEAA
+183 MAAEP
-189 TKVPADPAAEDP
+189 VADVSVEPAAEEP
-201 LPTAAEPVEHDAC
+201 LPTAAKSVEPDAC
-214 RESTAAEPDAVVP
+214 RETAEPATIEP
-227 TGPTAT
+227 T
-233 DIAAIHPMPSVPAAI
+233 
-248 HPMPSE
+248 PSE
-254 PMHIQPAATVP
+254 PMHVEPAATAP
-265 VEVEPVTSEP
+265 VDIEPVTSEP
-275 VHINPTP
+275 AHINPTP
-282 SDPMPIKPI
+282 SEPAPIQPVA
-291 TSEPASNAWP
+291 SEPASSAWP

-308 PTAAATALS
+308 PTAVGTALS

-323 PTPDPPDPPDLP
+323 PTPDPPI
-335 ASART
+335 SAR
-340 SQPPPRLSLTQVRRQ
+340 SSHPPPRLSLTQVRRQ

-363 QQITPDVDPTFRS
+363 QQITPDVDPAFRS

-442 HPRAP
+442 HPRVP

>member
-1 MVDLSI
+1 MFLLIVDLSI

-36 FEKKNKTLLLS
+36 FEKKNKALLLS

-58 LFLFSSLLTRSG
+58 LFLSSSLLTRSG

-89 HGVENCIEMLCAALL
+89 RGVENCIEMLCAAVLHL
-104 SSSLP
+104 SLP

-119 TNSECVPAAASND
+119 TNSEAVPASND
-132 GGSAGINNSD
+132 GGPAI
-142 NDSAVSCSADITN
+142 I
-155 NGSESADINNNDSEP
+155 NNDSEP
-170 VAVSSAATTSVES
+170 AVVSDAATASVEP
-183 MAAEAA
+183 MAAEP
-189 TKVPADPAAEDP
+189 VADVSVEPAAEEP
-201 LPTAAEPVEHDAC
+201 LPTAAKSVEPDAC
-214 RESTAAEPDAVVP
+214 RETAEPATIEP
-227 TGPTAT
+227 T
-233 DIAAIHPMPSVPAAI
+233 
-248 HPMPSE
+248 PSE
-254 PMHIQPAATVP
+254 PMHVEPAATAP
-265 VEVEPVTSEP
+265 VDIEPVTSEP
-275 VHINPTP
+275 AHINPTP
-282 SDPMPIKPI
+282 SEPAHIQPVA
-291 TSEPASNAWP
+291 SEPASSVWS

-308 PTAAATALS
+308 PTAVGTALS

-323 PTPDPPDPPDLP
+323 PTPDPPI
-335 ASART
+335 SAR
-340 SQPPPRLSLTQVRRQ
+340 SSHPPPRLSLTQVRRQ

-363 QQITPDVDPTFRS
+363 QQITPDVDPAFRS

-470 VQSRVGAL
+470 VQSRVGTL